1 MKLEGLTCGRK
12 VAGGDAMI
20 RKYLAFDIETAKE
33 VPGDDFDWHAH
44 RPLGIACAAALPSDA
59 STPLLWYGKKADGTP
74 AEKMSRQDAGN
85 VVNQLARMV
94 ADGYTLVTWNGL
106 AFDLDV
112 LAEESGAG
120 DVCRDLAR
128 KHVDLMFHVFCVKGF
143 PVALD
148 KAAQALRIPG
158 KPAGMSGELAPQY
171 WAAGRCQEVLDYVA
185 QDVRTTLQIAQ
196 MCDQRRSFRWVTRKG
211 SVSSI
216 HLPDGWLSVDEA
228 LRLPEPDT
236 SWMSTSIP
244 RQRFTHWLAGR

>member
-1 MKLEGLTCGRK
+1 M
-12 VAGGDAMI
+12 A

-59 STPLLWYGKKADGTP
+59 SAPLLWYGKKKEGTP
-74 AEKMSRQDAGN
+74 APKMSRQDARD
-85 VVNQLARMV
+85 VVDQLTGLV
-94 ADGYTLVTWNGL
+94 KDGYTLVTWNGL

-112 LAEESGAG
+112 LAEESDAG

-128 KHVDLMFHVFCVKGF
+128 NHVDLMFHVFCVKGF

-148 KAAQALRIPG
+148 KAASALGIPG
-158 KPAGMSGELAPQY
+158 KPAGMSGYLAPQY
-171 WAAGRCQEVLDYVA
+171 WAAGRYQEVLDYVA
-185 QDVRTTLQIAQ
+185 QDVRTTLQVAEL
-196 MCDQRRSFRWVTRKG
+196 CDRQRSFRWQTRKG

-216 HLPDGWLSVDEA
+216 DLPGGWLTVDQA

-236 SWMSTSIP
+236 SWMNTSVP
-244 RQRFTHWLAGR
+244 RQQLTRWLAG